1 MLLSLH
7 ALIIAA
13 SDFYVP
19 VDLSL
24 VYQFY
29 LNSKSHLQSDCL
41 GFFLLFEVI
50 GNASSFFLMSSVS
63 YLILIFFFSPFP
75 LFFK

>member
-41 GFFLLFEVI
+41 GFFHLFEVI
-50 GNASSFFLMSSVS
+50 GNAL
-63 YLILIFFFSPFP
+63 FFFNVFCLLFDSDILFPPFP